1 MSILLGKD
9 IAQNIYND
17 LTEKINKL
25 SKLNLVPKLSVILVG
40 NRADSETYV
49 SMKNKKCKEL
59 GIISDILKF
68 NEDVSQEELINTIQ
82 SLNND
87 TNVHGILVQLPLP
100 NHINTDTVLSNV
112 SIKKDVDGF
121 HYENMGKLSTNKNP
135 EFKPCTPDG
144 CMELIKKTNIDISGK
159 QAVILGRSNIVGLPI
174 SLMLLHNNATVTICH
189 SKTKDIESHVQKA
202 DIVIAAC
209 GRAKMVKKSWIKPG
223 AIVIDVGINS
233 VTDNT
238 KKRGYRLVGDVDFD
252 EVKNIAGYITPV
264 PGGVGPM
271 TIAML
276 MKHTV
281 EACLKNLNNCL

>member
-9 IAQNIYND
+9 IAQNIYDD

-25 SKLNLVPKLSVILVG
+25 SKLNVVPKLSVILVG
-40 NRADSETYV
+40 NRTDSQTYV

-68 NEDVSQEELINTIQ
+68 DEDVSQEELINTIQ
-82 SLNND
+82 LLNND

-100 NHINTDTVLSNV
+100 KHINTDAVLSNV

-159 QAVILGRSNIVGLPI
+159 KAVILGRSNIVGLPI

-189 SKTKDIESHVQKA
+189 SKTKDIESYVQKA

-252 EVKNIAGYITPV
+252 EVKDIASYITPV

-281 EACLKNLNNCL
+281 EACLKN

>member
-9 IAQNIYND
+9 IAQNIYDD
-17 LTEKINKL
+17 LTEKINQL
-25 SKLNLVPKLSVILVG
+25 SKLNVVPKLSVILVG
-40 NRADSETYV
+40 NRTDSQTYV
-49 SMKNKKCKEL
+49 SMKHKKCKEL

-68 NEDVSQEELINTIQ
+68 EENVSQEELINTIQ
-82 SLNND
+82 LLNND

-100 NHINTDTVLSNV
+100 KHINTDAVLSNV

-159 QAVILGRSNIVGLPI
+159 KAVILGRSNIVGLPI

-202 DIVIAAC
+202 DIVVAAC
-209 GRAKMVKKSWIKPG
+209 GKAKMVKKSWIKPG

-252 EVKNIAGYITPV
+252 EVKDIAGYITPV

-281 EACLKNLNNCL
+281 EACLKKLNKF

>member
-9 IAQNIYND
+9 IAQNIYDD

-25 SKLNLVPKLSVILVG
+25 SKLNVVPKLSVILVG

-68 NEDVSQEELINTIQ
+68 DEDVSQEELINTIQ
-82 SLNND
+82 LLNND

-100 NHINTDTVLSNV
+100 KHINTDAVLSNV

-159 QAVILGRSNIVGLPI
+159 KAVILGRSNIVGLPI

-189 SKTKDIESHVQKA
+189 SKTKDIESYVQKA

-233 VTDNT
+233 ITDNT

-252 EVKNIAGYITPV
+252 EVKDIASYITPV

-281 EACLKNLNNCL
+281 EACLKN

>member
-9 IAQNIYND
+9 IAQNIYDD

-25 SKLNLVPKLSVILVG
+25 LKLNIVPKLSVILVG

-49 SMKNKKCKEL
+49 SMKHKKCKEL

-68 NEDVSQEELINTIQ
+68 DENVSQKELINTIQ

-189 SKTKDIESHVQKA
+189 SKTKDIESHIKKA

-223 AIVIDVGINS
+223 SIVIDVGINS

-252 EVKNIAGYITPV
+252 EVKDIAGYITPV

-281 EACLKNLNNCL
+281 EACLKNLNIC